1 MSFQENI
8 QNKMYQNLGKLFFAV
23 AMADKNVRPREVTAL
38 RQAVREQWLDVDDT
52 EDEFGT
58 DAAYQIEIVF
68 DWLQNEESDGENYF
82 MEFKYF
88 FKEHRSLF
96 TKRIREQI
104 YKTARA
110 IAVSFAGANKS
121 ELVLLSKLKLLLQQE

>member
-1 MSFQENI
+1 MTYQEST
-8 QNKMYQNLGKLFFAV
+8 QNKMYQNLGKLFYAV
-23 AMADKNVRPREVTAL
+23 AMADKNVRPKEVATLRE
-38 RQAVREQWLDVDDT
+38 AVREQWLDVDEA

-68 DWLQNEESDGENYF
+68 DWLHNEESDGDSYF
-82 MEFKYF
+82 KEFKYF

-96 TKRIREQI
+96 TKRISEQI

-110 IAVSFAGANKS
+110 IAVSFAGTNKS
-121 ELVLLSKLKLLLQQE
+121 ELVLLTKLKMLLEQE

>member
-1 MSFQENI
+1 MSYQENI
-8 QNKMYQNLGKLFFAV
+8 QNKMYQNLGKLFYAV
-23 AMADKNVRPREVTAL
+23 AMADKNVRPKEVTAL
-38 RQAVREQWLDVDDT
+38 REAVREQWLDVDDV

-68 DWLQNEESDGENYF
+68 DWLQNEESDGDTYF
-82 MEFKYF
+82 KEFKYF

-96 TKRIREQI
+96 TKKIREQI

-110 IAVSFAGANKS
+110 IAISFAGANKS
-121 ELVLLSKLKLLLQQE
+121 ELVLLSKLKMLLKQE